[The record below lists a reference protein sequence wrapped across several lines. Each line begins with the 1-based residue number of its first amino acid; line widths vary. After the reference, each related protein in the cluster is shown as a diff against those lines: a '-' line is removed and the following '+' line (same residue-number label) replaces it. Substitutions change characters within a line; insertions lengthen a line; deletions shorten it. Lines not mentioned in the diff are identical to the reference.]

1 MTDRRGFALIIVL
14 LLMAVGTALM
24 FSAMDGSL
32 AESETAR
39 SGTLRRRVLVAAE
52 SELWTT
58 LRAVSVPALRLAPLG
73 PVTGTTAVADDI
85 TLIAMV
91 EKVDTTVVW
100 IVATATIRRA
110 GVVVA
115 RHRVGMSA
123 LIPRDASDSTLHL
136 VPERAWAELF

>member
-1 MTDRRGFALIIVL
+1 MTDRRGFALIMVM

-32 AESETAR
+32 AESETAH
-39 SGTLRRRVLVAAE
+39 SGTLRRRALVAAE

-58 LRAVSVPALRLAPLG
+58 LRAASVPALRIAPLG
-73 PVTGTTAVADDI
+73 SVTSTTAIADDI
-85 TLIAMV
+85 TLIATV

-110 GVVVA
+110 GVAVA

-123 LIPRDASDSTLHL
+123 LISRDAADITLHL
-136 VPERAWAELF
+136 VPDRAWAELF